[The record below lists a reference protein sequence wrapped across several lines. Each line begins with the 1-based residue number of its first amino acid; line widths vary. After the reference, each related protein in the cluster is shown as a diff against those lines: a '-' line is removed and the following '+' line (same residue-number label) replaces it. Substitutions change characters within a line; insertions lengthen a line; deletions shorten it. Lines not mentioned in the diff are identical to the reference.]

1 MVSPRAR
8 SSAASKPQRQGQ
20 KSRRARPA
28 YNVCPIRR
36 SGRLKS
42 DSHQQRRTTMAAS
55 RYDRTRDS
63 MVADFGA
70 VLDEAEDLMQQA
82 AKETGDR
89 ASNLRAQ
96 VEEKL
101 GFAKQR
107 LQEFSDDAVDRSKA
121 AARATDDYV
130 HDNPWQVVGVAVAI
144 GFVFGMLV
152 NRDR

>member
-1 MVSPRAR
+1 MA
-8 SSAASKPQRQGQ
+8 SSYEK
-20 KSRRARPA
+20 
-28 YNVCPIRR
+28 N
-36 SGRLKS
+36 
-42 DSHQQRRTTMAAS
+42 
-55 RYDRTRDS
+55 RDS

-101 GFAKQR
+101 GAAKQR
-107 LQEFSDDAVDRSKA
+107 LQELSDDAMDRSKA

>member
-1 MVSPRAR
+1 M
-8 SSAASKPQRQGQ
+8 
-20 KSRRARPA
+20 
-28 YNVCPIRR
+28 
-36 SGRLKS
+36 
-42 DSHQQRRTTMAAS
+42 AS
-55 RYDRTRDS
+55 RYEKNRDS

-101 GFAKQR
+101 AAAKQR
-107 LQEFSDDAVDRSKA
+107 LQELSDDALDRSKA

>member
-1 MVSPRAR
+1 M
-8 SSAASKPQRQGQ
+8 AASK
-20 KSRRARPA
+20 
-28 YNVCPIRR
+28 
-36 SGRLKS
+36 
-42 DSHQQRRTTMAAS
+42 
-55 RYDRTRDS
+55 YDRTRDS

-82 AKETGDR
+82 AKETGER
-89 ASNLRAQ
+89 ATNLRAQ

-107 LQEFSDDAVDRSKA
+107 LQEFSDDAVGRSKA

-152 NRDR
+152 NRDH